1 MGPWYCIDPSW
12 VGHSDSR
19 SGLMNMKIP
28 PATWIEVDNNWHA
41 TLSAWRYD
49 RLRGPIR
56 QAWARENVGLWAP
69 GHTPL
74 NSTPPLVPAE
84 SGDPGDRHGLAAET
98 GFPLCAVMGR
108 GGSGCL
114 NPA

>member
-1 MGPWYCIDPSW
+1 
-12 VGHSDSR
+12 
-19 SGLMNMKIP
+19 MNMKIP

-74 NSTPPLVPAE
+74 NSTPPLVPAK
-84 SGDPGDRHGLAAET
+84 SGIQEIVTDSRQRLDSRFA
-98 GFPLCAVMGR
+98 R
-108 GGSGCL
+108 
-114 NPA
+114 